1 MSLSHSFADEEKA
14 ISKRRLRHS
23 STASVD
29 AIPPHSYGLKAR
41 KRKRKVQ
48 ALIHCNPLYRRRAV
62 RIAAFLFGFVGG
74 FAALVAPAAAQGIS
88 LIQDTETERALRS
101 YEDPILK
108 VAGLDP
114 LAVKMY
120 IVDDQSINAF
130 AAEGQNIFVNTGLF
144 IQLKTPNELTG
155 VLAHETGHIAGGHL
169 IRDSGAIQKAM
180 IPMLLSTVVGL
191 AAMVAGA
198 GAAGMAIMGLGQTAA
213 QAQFNAF
220 SRPQEATAD
229 QMGQRY
235 LRETHQSG
243 EGMVH
248 IFQRMA
254 DESARES
261 ANPDAF
267 ATDHPADRDRV
278 VALQEIADA
287 SPYANVTD
295 TPEAQHEFD
304 MIKAK
309 MIGYLEP
316 VSVVLT
322 AYPPKNQS
330 KPARYARAMAY
341 MRMPNL
347 KMALSEINSL
357 IKDEPNNPYFFEMLG
372 QIYVEMS
379 QPERGIGPYQ
389 KSVDILPDAP
399 ELRVAL
405 AAAQLATDNKSF
417 AQPAIDNLKVALQ
430 QYDEDTFAWYEAA
443 QAYSMLG
450 NQPMADLA
458 TAERFYH
465 SSDARA
471 LVFAQRAEKQLTPG
485 SSDWQRANDIVAIV
499 TPLVRKR

>member
-1 MSLSHSFADEEKA
+1 MFVQREPESEEKA
-14 ISKRRLRHS
+14 ISTVPAPLRP
-23 STASVD
+23 SVD
-29 AIPPHSYGLKAR
+29 AIPPHFYGR
-41 KRKRKVQ
+41 MNRTDGEQRKVQ
-48 ALIHCNPLYRRRAV
+48 ALTYCNPNYRRSAKIV
-62 RIAAFLFGFVGG
+62 AFLFGFIGG
-74 FAALVAPAAAQGIS
+74 LAALTAPATAQGIS
-88 LIQDTETERALRS
+88 LLQDTETERALRS

-114 LAVKMY
+114 HAVKMY
-120 IVDDQSINAF
+120 IVNDPSINAF
-130 AAEGQNIFVNTGLF
+130 AAEGQNIFVNSGLF
-144 IQLKTPNELTG
+144 IQLKTPNELIG

-180 IPMLLSTVVGL
+180 IPMLISMVVGV
-191 AAMVAGA
+191 AAIAAG
-198 GAAGMAIMGLGQTAA
+198 GGEAGMAIMGLGQTAA
-213 QAQFNAF
+213 AAQFNEF

-248 IFQRMA
+248 IFERMA
-254 DESARES
+254 NESAR
-261 ANPDAF
+261 AHVDAL

-278 VALQEIADA
+278 VALQAIADA
-287 SPYANVTD
+287 SPYANVMD

-309 MIGYLEP
+309 MLGYLAP
-316 VSVVLT
+316 VKDVLVY
-322 AYPPKNQS
+322 YPPKNQS

-341 MRMPNL
+341 MRQPNL

-357 IKDEPNNPYFFEMLG
+357 IAEEPNNPYFHEMLG

-379 QPERGIGPYQ
+379 QPEKGIGPYQ

-399 ELRVAL
+399 ELRVSL
-405 AAAQLATDNKSF
+405 AAAQLATEKKAL
-417 AQPAIDNLKVALQ
+417 AQPAIDNLKIALDQ
-430 QYDEDTFAWYEAA
+430 DSEDVFAWYEAA

-458 TAERFYH
+458 TAERYYNA
-465 SSDARA
+465 SDARA
-471 LVFAQRAEKQLTPG
+471 LVFAERAEKALEPG

-499 TPLVRKR
+499 KPLIQNQRR

>member
-1 MSLSHSFADEEKA
+1 MRA
-14 ISKRRLRHS
+14 
-23 STASVD
+23 
-29 AIPPHSYGLKAR
+29 LK
-41 KRKRKVQ
+41 
-48 ALIHCNPLYRRRAV
+48 HCKPNV
-62 RIAAFLFGFVGG
+62 RNVLTRVAAFVFGFAGG
-74 FAALVAPAAAQGIS
+74 FAVLVGPAAAQGIP
-88 LIQDTETERALRS
+88 LLQDTETERALRS

-114 LAVKMY
+114 AAVKMY
-120 IVDDQSINAF
+120 IVNDQSINAF
-130 AAEGQNIFVNTGLF
+130 AAEGQNIFVNVGLF

-169 IRDSGAIQKAM
+169 IRGTAAMQKAT
-180 IPMLLSTVVGL
+180 IPMLLSLIAGV
-191 AAMVAGA
+191 AAMAAGA
-198 GAAGMAIMGLGQTAA
+198 GGDAAMAIMGLGETVAA
-213 QAQFNAF
+213 AQFNEF

-248 IFQRMA
+248 IFERMA
-254 DESARES
+254 NEAAR
-261 ANPDAF
+261 ATTNPDAF

-278 VALQEIADA
+278 VALQAIADA

-309 MIGYLEP
+309 VIGFLRP
-316 VSVVLT
+316 VPEVLT
-322 AYPPKNQS
+322 AYPEKNQS

-341 MRMPNL
+341 LRQPNL
-347 KMALSEINSL
+347 KAALSEINSL
-357 IKDEPNNPYFFEMLG
+357 IKDEPNNPYFYEVLG
-372 QIYVEMS
+372 QIYVQMS
-379 QPERGIGPYQ
+379 QPEKGIAPYQ

-405 AAAQLATDNKSF
+405 AAAQLATEKRAL
-417 AQPAIDNLKVALQ
+417 AQPALDNLKIALQ
-430 QYDEDTFAWYEAA
+430 QDNEDTFAWYEAA
-443 QAYSMLG
+443 QGYSALN

-458 TAERFYH
+458 TAERYY
-465 SSDARA
+465 SAGDARA
-471 LVFAQRAEKQLTPG
+471 LVFAKRAEKSLEQG

-499 TPLVRKR
+499 TPLVQRR